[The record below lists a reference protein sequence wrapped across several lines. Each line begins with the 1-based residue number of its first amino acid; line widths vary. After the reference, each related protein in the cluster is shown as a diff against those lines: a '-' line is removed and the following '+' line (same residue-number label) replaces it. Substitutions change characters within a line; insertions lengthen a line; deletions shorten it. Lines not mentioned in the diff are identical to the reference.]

1 MSPASSPRTKEER
14 YEERFEEL
22 ISSAA
27 TVFAA
32 HGYAGTTIQAIAR
45 EMNMTGAAL
54 YYYVKSKDEL
64 LYEIWK
70 RAGAKLQA
78 AIDEV
83 GSEDLTPEDKLR
95 LVFRRHLEVIIGDK
109 PIFEVLILQR
119 SRLPEFG
126 REDLEEDE
134 RRYQQS
140 LTELIGA
147 IPRERLRLKEPKV
160 LALGVLA
167 LLNGVIRWYSASERL
182 SLLELSDL
190 YFEMFSN
197 GALEPHSPSAVSA
210 GITHGPL

>member
-1 MSPASSPRTKEER
+1 MNKASSPRTKEER

-22 ISSAA
+22 IAAAA

-32 HGYAGTTIQAIAR
+32 RGYADTTIQAIAR

-54 YYYVKSKDEL
+54 YYYVTSKDEL

-83 GSEDLTPEDKLR
+83 RTEDLSAEEKLK
-95 LVFRRHLEVIIGDK
+95 LVFQRHLEVIIRDK

-119 SRLPEFG
+119 SRLPEFR
-126 REDLEEDE
+126 REYLEEDE
-134 RRYQQS
+134 RRYQES
-140 LTELIGA
+140 LTELIEA
-147 IPRERLRLKEPKV
+147 IPAERMRLPDSKV

-167 LLNGVIRWYSASERL
+167 LLNGVIRWYSPSERL
-182 SLLELSDL
+182 SLQEISEL
-190 YFEMFSN
+190 YFEMFAN
-197 GALEPHSPSAVSA
+197 GALKSP
-210 GITHGPL
+210 L

>member
-1 MSPASSPRTKEER
+1 MNKASSPRTKEER

-22 ISSAA
+22 IAAAA

-32 HGYAGTTIQAIAR
+32 RGYADTTIHAIAR

-83 GSEDLTPEDKLR
+83 RAQDLSAEVKLR
-95 LVFRRHLEVIIGDK
+95 LVFQRHLEVIIRDK

-119 SRLPEFG
+119 SRLPEFR

-134 RRYQQS
+134 RRYQKS
-140 LTELIGA
+140 VTELIEA
-147 IPRERLRLKEPKV
+147 IPAERMRLQEPKV

-167 LLNGVIRWYSASERL
+167 LLNGVIRWYSPAERL
-182 SLLELSDL
+182 SLREISEL
-190 YFEMFSN
+190 YFEMFAN
-197 GALEPHSPSAVSA
+197 GALTSPS
-210 GITHGPL
+210 

>member
-1 MSPASSPRTKEER
+1 MSPGTSPRTKEER

-22 ISSAA
+22 IAAAA

-32 HGYAGTTIQAIAR
+32 HGYADTTIQAIAR

-78 AIDEV
+78 AIEEV
-83 GSEDLTPEDKLR
+83 RSEDLSAEDKLR

-140 LTELIGA
+140 LTELIEA
-147 IPRERLRLKEPKV
+147 VPREQLRLKESKV

-182 SLLELSDL
+182 TLHEISDL
-190 YFEMFSN
+190 YFELFAQ
-197 GALEPHSPSAVSA
+197 GALESPRRPLSVSP
-210 GITHGPL
+210 GTT